1 MERQLGDAMM
11 VDEEQFVVFKV
22 CMFSGVYVSMY
33 CSSCSSLIRIDGGH
47 ISGHV
52 SLARDSFINS
62 T

>member
-11 VDEEQFVVFKV
+11 VDAEQIVVFKV
-22 CMFSGVYVSMY
+22 CVFSGVYVSMY
-33 CSSCSSLIRIDGGH
+33 CSSCTSLICIDDSH
-47 ISGHV
+47 M